1 MEGEAMGRLSH
12 HLSQFRESLVMAL
25 SAVRSSKLRSILTL
39 LGIAVGVFSII
50 AVMTAVTVLRNSIE
64 EGISQLGANTFQM
77 QKFPVVMGNDH
88 DMRHKYRNR
97 KNISYEQAL
106 EVKEKTTLAQMVGI
120 EGWRFGKTV
129 VWNGQ
134 KTNPNIQVAGEN
146 VEGIPTN
153 DWNVANGRALGAQD
167 LQMASKVAILGD
179 ALAEKLFPPYI
190 DPVGQTIRVD
200 GNLYKVIGVFQKK
213 GGALGGNQDNFMV
226 IPLTTFFNVYGKES
240 TDIHIMVKAKS
251 REVLD
256 DCIEQARMILRT
268 ARKVPPGAD
277 DDFGY
282 FSNDSLVTQFNEFTL
297 YLRLGVLLV
306 SSIALL
312 AAGVGIM
319 NIMLVSVTERTRE
332 IGIRKSVGALK
343 RDILTQFM
351 IEAVILCE
359 IGGLIGIVLGILGGN
374 VVGILVN
381 APAVIPWDWAGIGVG
396 VCSVVGMIFGVYPA
410 WKASALDPIE
420 SLRYE

>member
-1 MEGEAMGRLSH
+1 MSKLAH
-12 HLSQFRESLVMAL
+12 HWSQFRESMIMAL
-25 SAVRSSKLRSILTL
+25 FAVRSSKLRSILTL

-64 EGISQLGANTFQM
+64 NGISQLGANTFQM
-77 QKFPVVMGNDH
+77 QKYPAVMGDNH
-88 DMRHKYRNR
+88 AMRRKYRNR

-106 EVKEKTTLAQMVGI
+106 AVKEKATLAEMVGI
-120 EGWRFGKTV
+120 EGWRGGKVV

-134 KTNPNIQVAGEN
+134 KTNPNVGVVGEN

-153 DWNVANGRALGAQD
+153 DWTVSDGRALNQQD
-167 LQMASKVAILGD
+167 LEMASKVAILGST
-179 ALAEKLFPPYI
+179 LSEKLFPPYI

-200 GNLYKVIGVFQKK
+200 GILYKVIGVLQKK
-213 GGALGGNQDNFMV
+213 GGSLGGNQDNFMIV
-226 IPLTTFFNVYGKES
+226 PLTAFFNVYGK
-240 TDIHIMVKAKS
+240 DDVDLHIMVKAKS

-268 ARKVPPGAD
+268 ARKVPPGED

-282 FSNDSLVTQFNEFTL
+282 FSNDSLVTQFNEFTF

-343 RDILTQFM
+343 RDILTQFI

-359 IGGLIGIVLGILGGN
+359 IGGLAGIVLGILGGN
-374 VVGILVN
+374 VVGLLVS

-396 VCSVVGMIFGVYPA
+396 VCSIVGLVFGVYPA